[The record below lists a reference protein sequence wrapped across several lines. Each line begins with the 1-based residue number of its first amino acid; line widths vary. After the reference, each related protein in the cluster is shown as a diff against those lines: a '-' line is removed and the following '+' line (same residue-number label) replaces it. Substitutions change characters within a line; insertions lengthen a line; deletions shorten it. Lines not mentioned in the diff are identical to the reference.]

1 MKEVLFLMENIR
13 RLVFLL
19 KKAVEALKGEGGT
32 PRFEFVL
39 SYTEEG
45 RDSYPDTNI
54 LAVTGS
60 REKGHQLL
68 VDKVK
73 EYIDSWHEGDDL
85 EHRTKES
92 YLKDGFAELNQ
103 FPEVKDNPVLVEAWY
118 LNESDTFVS
127 YLLTRVPVQ

>member
-1 MKEVLFLMENIR
+1 MENIR
-13 RLVFLL
+13 RLVYLL
-19 KKAVEALKGEGGT
+19 KKAVEALKGEGGN

-68 VDKVK
+68 VDKAK
-73 EYIDSWHEGDDL
+73 EYIDSWHEGDDV